1 MIDFLELILELVNV
15 KSRNELVALLVI
27 GCTNSSNISG
37 PDVIGTS
44 KIYGDVYRYTID
56 EHEYIKMGSGIT
68 HSGTCKKCKK
78 ELESTIRKIVKE
90 EHSQW

>member
-1 MIDFLELILELVNV
+1 M
-15 KSRNELVALLVI
+15 

-44 KIYGDVYRYTID
+44 KIYGDVYRYTIG

-78 ELESTIRKIVKE
+78 ELESTIRKVVKG

>member
-1 MIDFLELILELVNV
+1 M
-15 KSRNELVALLVI
+15 

-37 PDVIGTS
+37 PDVIGIS
-44 KIYGDVYRYTID
+44 KIYGVVYRYTID
-56 EHEYIKMGSGIT
+56 EYIKMGSGIT

-78 ELESTIRKIVKE
+78 ELESTIRKVVKE

>member
-1 MIDFLELILELVNV
+1 MKLYYLF
-15 KSRNELVALLVI
+15 LLVMFLLM

-44 KIYGDVYRYTID
+44 KMYGDVYRY
-56 EHEYIKMGSGIT
+56 
-68 HSGTCKKCKK
+68 
-78 ELESTIRKIVKE
+78 TIRKIVKE

>member
-1 MIDFLELILELVNV
+1 MKLYYLF
-15 KSRNELVALLVI
+15 LLVMFFLM

-44 KIYGDVYRYTID
+44 
-56 EHEYIKMGSGIT
+56 
-68 HSGTCKKCKK
+68 KKCKK

>member
-1 MIDFLELILELVNV
+1 MKLYYLF
-15 KSRNELVALLVI
+15 LLVMFLLM

-37 PDVIGTS
+37 PDV
-44 KIYGDVYRYTID
+44 YRHTID
-56 EHEYIKMGSGIT
+56 EYIKMGNGFT

-78 ELESTIRKIVKE
+78 ELESTIRKVVKE

>member
-1 MIDFLELILELVNV
+1 MKLYYLF
-15 KSRNELVALLVI
+15 LLVMFFLM

-37 PDVIGTS
+37 PDVIG
-44 KIYGDVYRYTID
+44 IYGDVYRYTID

-78 ELESTIRKIVKE
+78 ELESTIRKVVKE

>member
-1 MIDFLELILELVNV
+1 M
-15 KSRNELVALLVI
+15 
-27 GCTNSSNISG
+27 GYTNSSNISG
-37 PDVIGTS
+37 P
-44 KIYGDVYRYTID
+44 DVYRYTID

-78 ELESTIRKIVKE
+78 ELESTIRKVVKE

>member
-1 MIDFLELILELVNV
+1 M
-15 KSRNELVALLVI
+15 

-37 PDVIGTS
+37 PDV
-44 KIYGDVYRYTID
+44 YRYTID
-56 EHEYIKMGSGIT
+56 EYIKMGNGFT
-68 HSGTCKKCKK
+68 HSGTCKK

>member
-1 MIDFLELILELVNV
+1 MKLYYLFLLAMFFLMD
-15 KSRNELVALLVI
+15 
-27 GCTNSSNISG
+27 CTNSSNISG

-56 EHEYIKMGSGIT
+56 EYIKMGSGIT

-78 ELESTIRKIVKE
+78 ELESTIRKVVKE

>member
-1 MIDFLELILELVNV
+1 M
-15 KSRNELVALLVI
+15 

-37 PDVIGTS
+37 PDVIGAS
-44 KIYGDVYRYTID
+44 KMYGD
-56 EHEYIKMGSGIT
+56 EYIKMGNGFT

>member
-1 MIDFLELILELVNV
+1 MKLYYLF
-15 KSRNELVALLVI
+15 LLVMFFLM

-68 HSGTCKKCKK
+68 HSVLVRNARRSWKAP
-78 ELESTIRKIVKE
+78 SVK
-90 EHSQW
+90 

>member
-15 KSRNELVALLVI
+15 KSRNE
-27 GCTNSSNISG
+27 
-37 PDVIGTS
+37 
-44 KIYGDVYRYTID
+44 
-56 EHEYIKMGSGIT
+56 HEYIKMGNGFT

-78 ELESTIRKIVKE
+78 ELESTIRKVVKE

>member
-1 MIDFLELILELVNV
+1 MKLYYLFLLAMFFLM
-15 KSRNELVALLVI
+15 

-44 KIYGDVYRYTID
+44 KVHGDVYRYTID
-56 EHEYIKMGSGIT
+56 EHEYIKMGNGFA
-68 HSGTCKKCKK
+68 HSGTCKK

-90 EHSQW
+90 ERSQW

>member
-1 MIDFLELILELVNV
+1 MKELNYERVFNILV
-15 KSRNELVALLVI
+15 KETSNYITRNRLNAMVL
-27 GCTNSSNISG
+27 GISG
-37 PDVIGTS
+37 PDVIGAS
-44 KIYGDVYRYTID
+44 KMYGDVYRYTID
-56 EHEYIKMGSGIT
+56 EHEYIKMGNGFT

>member
-27 GCTNSSNISG
+27 GA
-37 PDVIGTS
+37 S
-44 KIYGDVYRYTID
+44 KMYGDVYRYTID
-56 EHEYIKMGSGIT
+56 EHEYIKTGNGFT

-78 ELESTIRKIVKE
+78 ELESTIRKVVKE

>member
-1 MIDFLELILELVNV
+1 M
-15 KSRNELVALLVI
+15 

-44 KIYGDVYRYTID
+44 KMNGDVYRYTID
-56 EHEYIKMGSGIT
+56 EYIKMGNGFA
-68 HSGTCKKCKK
+68 HSGACKKCKK

-90 EHSQW
+90 ERSQW

>member
-1 MIDFLELILELVNV
+1 M
-15 KSRNELVALLVI
+15 

-37 PDVIGTS
+37 PDVIGAS
-44 KIYGDVYRYTID
+44 KMYGDVYRYTID
-56 EHEYIKMGSGIT
+56 EYIKMGN
-68 HSGTCKKCKK
+68 SGTCKK

>member
-1 MIDFLELILELVNV
+1 MKLYYLF
-15 KSRNELVALLVI
+15 LLVMFLLM

-37 PDVIGTS
+37 PDVIGAS
-44 KIYGDVYRYTID
+44 KMYRYTID
-56 EHEYIKMGSGIT
+56 EYIKMGNGFT

-78 ELESTIRKIVKE
+78 ELESTIRKVVKE